1 MPVRNAIA
9 NLVPEVSEW
18 RHELHQNPQTA
29 YEEYYISDFVA
40 QRLSDWEIPH
50 DRTIAET
57 GIVAWIDGETQSPG
71 RSIGLRADM
80 DALDIHEVSGQP
92 WTSRNPGKMHACGH
106 DGHTAMLLGAAKYL
120 NETRNFDGRVYM
132 IFQPAEEGQGGAI
145 QMLREGL
152 FENYSMEEVYAL
164 HTLPELPAG
173 QFATCPG
180 PILAASD
187 RIYITLAGRGGHA
200 AMPEQTIDPVAAAGH
215 IIVAVQNYVAREI
228 NPLDSVVVSLTN
240 IHGGTGAVNA
250 IPDTVELS
258 GTVRLLKPELRDVV
272 VPRLKELIEN
282 TASAHQVSA
291 YVHYK
296 RGYEPTVNAEKPT
309 IRAAQAAR
317 DIVGQENVY
326 ERIAPTMGGE
336 DFGAML
342 AECPG
347 NYTYIGQGHPDEPD
361 APYNQPVHSA
371 RFDFNDDALGYGI
384 EYWVRLTETLLSQTH
399 NESSGND
406 DT

>member
-80 DALDIHEVSGQP
+80 DALDIH
-92 WTSRNPGKMHACGH
+92 
-106 DGHTAMLLGAAKYL
+106 
-120 NETRNFDGRVYM
+120 GRIYM

-145 QMLREGL
+145 RMLKEGL

-187 RIYITLAGRGGHA
+187 RVYITLAGRGGHA

-399 NESSGND
+399 NESSEND